1 MDNLEVALK
10 PAKMN
15 DRTPIT
21 EPSVFFAAKTN
32 IYELSPSPGLHF
44 IAFS

>member
-1 MDNLEVALK
+1 MDNPELVLR
-10 PAKMN
+10 PVKMN

-21 EPSVFFAAKTN
+21 EPSVFSAAKTN
-32 IYELSPSPGLHF
+32 TPELSLSPGLHF